1 MKSKTAAWLLVLSS
15 FAIPARVAGQA
26 PPAGASADVQPAP
39 KPERPISWKKLVP
52 NIFRDQKDIWLF
64 PLHAGRDNHWIPLT
78 AVLGVT
84 SGLVALDPHDAPYF
98 RRTDSF
104 HGFNSVFSGSNMSY
118 GILAAPVTLYIAGLA
133 RKDPKM
139 QKTSMLIGEAIAD
152 SEIFTTVAK
161 DVDRRLRPAAIP
173 PNGNFSDTWFK
184 SPGPIWRGRGSMPS
198 GHTIA
203 AFSIATVISRR
214 YGNHRWVPFAAYGLA
229 GLVGFSRVTLSA
241 HFVSDVFMGAALGYS
256 ISRFTVLRQ

>member
-1 MKSKTAAWLLVLSS
+1 MKSRTAAIFLVLAVL
-15 FAIPARVAGQA
+15 AIPSRMAGQA
-26 PPAGASADVQPAP
+26 PQAGAPADVQPAP

-52 NIFRDQKDIWLF
+52 NILHDQKDIWLF
-64 PLHAGRDNHWIPLT
+64 PLHVGQDNHWIPVT
-78 AVLGVT
+78 AVLGT
-84 SGLVALDPHDAPYF
+84 TAGLVMLDPHDAPYF

-104 HGFNSVFSGSNMSY
+104 HGFNTVFSGSNASY
-118 GILAAPVTLYIAGLA
+118 GILAVPATLYIAGLA
-133 RKDPKM
+133 RKDSKM
-139 QKTSMLIGEAIAD
+139 KRTSLLIGEAIAD
-152 SEIFTTVAK
+152 SEILTTVAK

-173 PNGNFSDTWFK
+173 PDGNFSNTWFK
-184 SPGPIWRGRGSMPS
+184 SPGPLLRGRGSMPS

-214 YGNHRWVPFAAYGLA
+214 YGNHRWVPIAAYGLA

-256 ISRFTVLRQ
+256 ISRFPVLHQ